1 MKSAISPDIW
11 ENKRMLIT
19 KLYKDE
25 EWPLKQVIKLVQTN
39 DFHPS
44 ESQLRSRLKKWHI
57 TKPSR
62 KKYDGSRRLSGAKKN
77 AMASQKRQSES
88 HSSLPPSATYNTLQS
103 HPLQLQHSEESD
115 EARSEIS
122 RPSVSIPEMSTSPT
136 GQYILPSS
144 PIHDEALY
152 GPNPV
157 MAPSTPITPAFYG
170 MDESKRASDAGHPI
184 YFCPPDMPSE
194 YPVPNTLQAHYAQH
208 GHFGSFSE
216 PSPLMG
222 EPLRYQGVPYV
233 PPQTKQQQ
241 QHQQHPDGP
250 FLMADL
256 PPPLLDGSQIATW
269 AYDYHQPPSP
279 TSVYPHV
286 HPHSHSHP
294 HSHPHAFFHET
305 PIYQIM

>member
-77 AMASQKRQSES
+77 AMASQKRQLES
-88 HSSLPPSATYNTLQS
+88 QSSLPPSATYNTLQS
-103 HPLQLQHSEESD
+103 HPLQHGEESD
-115 EARSEIS
+115 EARSETS
-122 RPSVSIPEMSTSPT
+122 RTSVSIPEMSTSPT

-152 GPNPV
+152 GPNPA
-157 MAPSTPITPAFYG
+157 MAPPSPITPAFYG
-170 MDESKRASDAGHPI
+170 MDEPKRASDAGHPI
-184 YFCPPDMPSE
+184 YFCPPDVHSE
-194 YPVPNTLQAHYAQH
+194 YPVPNSIQALYAQH
-208 GHFGSFSE
+208 GHFGSFSG

-222 EPLRYQGVPYV
+222 DSLGYQGVPYMS
-233 PPQTKQQQ
+233 PHTKQ
-241 QHQQHPDGP
+241 QQHPDGP
-250 FLMADL
+250 FVLADL
-256 PPPLLDGSQIATW
+256 PPPLLDGSQIAPW

-294 HSHPHAFFHET
+294 YFHET

>member
-11 ENKRMLIT
+11 ENKRLLIT

-77 AMASQKRQSES
+77 AMQKRQAEAQP
-88 HSSLPPSATYNTLQS
+88 SLPPSATYHTLLQS
-103 HPLQLQHSEESD
+103 HSEESD
-115 EARSEIS
+115 EVRSETS

-136 GQYILPSS
+136 GQYILPST
-144 PIHDEALY
+144 PLHEEVLY
-152 GPNPV
+152 GPNAPV
-157 MAPSTPITPAFYG
+157 APSTPITPAFYG

-184 YFCPPDMPSE
+184 YFFPPDMSSE
-194 YPVPNTLQAHYAQH
+194 YPAPNTIGAPYAQH

-222 EPLRYQGVPYV
+222 DSLGYQGVPYV
-233 PPQTKQQQ
+233 PPHNKQQQ
-241 QHQQHPDGP
+241 QPDGP
-250 FLMADL
+250 FVMADL
-256 PPPLLDGSQIATW
+256 PPPLLDGPHFHNPW
-269 AYDYHQPPSP
+269 AYGFANQPPSP
-279 TSVYPHV
+279 TAVYPHS
-286 HPHSHSHP
+286 HSHSHP
-294 HSHPHAFFHET
+294 HAYFHE
-305 PIYQIM
+305 PIYQMM